1 MYVMKYP
8 IILVCLLLGQLTA
21 FGQEALRQKS
31 TTKGLNV
38 GLSGQYAF
46 WNTLN
51 DFNFYDVSQVNPGPG
66 LGLRVGYG
74 FNQRFEL
81 ALSADGAI
89 LNHVQ
94 YERNQTVLSHFG
106 LSGRVTLGSTTS
118 RFRPFADLGATL
130 VGAMSSPISDG
141 RGGEVALYMG
151 GLGLTAGAGVHYF
164 FAPSF
169 AVSAQYAGSFG
180 QFNRN
185 SLSDGRKVPF
195 STAINTHRASLG
207 LVWFVK
213 GRR

>member
-1 MYVMKYP
+1 MKYTFT
-8 IILVCLLLGQLTA
+8 LVCLLLIHLTSV
-21 FGQEALRQKS
+21 GQEALRQKS

-46 WNTLN
+46 WNTIN
-51 DFNFYDVSQVNPGPG
+51 DFAFYDVARVKPGPG

-81 ALSADGAI
+81 ALTADGAI
-89 LNHVQ
+89 LNHIQ
-94 YERNQTVLSHFG
+94 YERNQTVLSHIG

-130 VGAMSSPISDG
+130 VGAMSSPVSDG
-141 RGGEVALYMG
+141 RGGELDLYMG
-151 GLGLTAGAGVHYF
+151 GLALTAGAGGHYF

-185 SLSDGRKVPF
+185 NLSDGREITAQ
-195 STAINTHRASLG
+195 TAISTHRASLG
-207 LVWFVK
+207 LTWFVR